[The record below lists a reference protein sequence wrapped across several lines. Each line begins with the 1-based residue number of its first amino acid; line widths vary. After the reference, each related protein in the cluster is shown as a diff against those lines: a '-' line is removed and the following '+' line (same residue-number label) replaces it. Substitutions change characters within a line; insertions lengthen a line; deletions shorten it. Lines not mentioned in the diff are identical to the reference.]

1 MYINNIILYLYVI
14 IYIQF
19 VSAYEK
25 GLILSKLYKEIQDQF
40 GLVSSAHLTGCYR
53 KNQPENEE
61 FELSNMVNPMACI
74 NKEKGTLKAGPCY
87 ILSNGKE
94 IT

>member
-25 GLILSKLYKEIQDQF
+25 GLILSKLYKEI
-40 GLVSSAHLTGCYR
+40 
-53 KNQPENEE
+53 
-61 FELSNMVNPMACI
+61 
-74 NKEKGTLKAGPCY
+74 
-87 ILSNGKE
+87 
-94 IT
+94 